1 MVYLHRLKGKLDGSA
16 LSSTFSTA
24 SSTKTGG
31 NDGVIGA
38 VDEGGNAGVGGIEIA
53 GLKGDLCLPSD
64 AILSARIKLVNLA
77 LHAAL

>member
-1 MVYLHRLKGKLDGSA
+1 MASSVPGGIPALKGKLDGSA
-16 LSSTFSTA
+16 LSSTFSIA
-24 SSTKTGG
+24 SSTKT
-31 NDGVIGA
+31 
-38 VDEGGNAGVGGIEIA
+38 